1 MGEAIVFTSGKGG
14 VGKTTTLANIGT
26 GLSQLDKK
34 VIMLDTDIGLR
45 NLDIVMGLE
54 DRIRY
59 NLLDILQDKCK
70 TKQALI
76 RDYRYD
82 NLYMISA
89 ALGQW
94 DLSAYKDSFINL
106 ISELKQE
113 YDYCLI
119 DCPAGM
125 DKGYQFSISAADRA
139 IIVTTPHISAVRDAG
154 RIIHSLRYNGIEK
167 LQLIINEY
175 DWRMIR
181 KKEMLSQADIEELL
195 GIKAIGVVPLDK
207 KIISS
212 QNYGIPVVS
221 TKAKA
226 SSKLLDISKIICQ
239 QDMEIIYGAG

>member
-94 DLSAYKDSFINL
+94 DLSVYKDSFINL
-106 ISELKQE
+106 ISELIVL
-113 YDYCLI
+113 LI
-119 DCPAGM
+119 
-125 DKGYQFSISAADRA
+125 
-139 IIVTTPHISAVRDAG
+139 
-154 RIIHSLRYNGIEK
+154 SL
-167 LQLIINEY
+167 L
-175 DWRMIR
+175 
-181 KKEMLSQADIEELL
+181 
-195 GIKAIGVVPLDK
+195 
-207 KIISS
+207 
-212 QNYGIPVVS
+212 
-221 TKAKA
+221 
-226 SSKLLDISKIICQ
+226 
-239 QDMEIIYGAG
+239 